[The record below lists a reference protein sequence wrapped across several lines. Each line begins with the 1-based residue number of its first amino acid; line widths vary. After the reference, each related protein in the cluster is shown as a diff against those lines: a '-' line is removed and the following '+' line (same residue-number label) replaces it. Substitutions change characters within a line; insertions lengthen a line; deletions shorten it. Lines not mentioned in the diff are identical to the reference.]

1 MNRLM
6 IAVVVTA
13 TTLLS
18 FATPAQAS
26 PGYGDD
32 CLMPSVE
39 TCRILPDPDGPHM
52 VEQYCPGQGYI
63 SVFAPCVSRFGPYGR

>member
-6 IAVVVTA
+6 IAVTA
-13 TTLLS
+13 MFG
-18 FATPAQAS
+18 FAAPAQATT

-32 CLMPSVE
+32 CLMPSVSE
-39 TCRILPDPDGPHM
+39 CRILPDSDGPHM